1 MNSLKFKKG
10 LFFFIVVAF
19 ITASA
24 WYVLKPYDYTVTFK
38 TKANFGTINQTL
50 KLWSNSKLDS
60 AYIVEQKSLNN
71 LKQRI
76 VSQGKSYIYH
86 WQFVNIND
94 SLTRVNIGIND
105 ENHSL
110 KNRINNLF
118 SHTDFEK
125 GVKTTITELFDIL
138 KEHLDKVKV
147 TIVGEENIPEVY
159 CAYVSVKSKQFTK
172 AKGMMQNYGLLN
184 SVLVQNHI
192 VLNGRPIVDVTYW
205 NMENDSIHFDFCYPI
220 IKQEK
225 LPNFDSIKYKWIKSK
240 KAIKAVYNG
249 NYITSDRA
257 WYAILEY
264 AKKNK
269 IEVSKTPLEVFYNN
283 PNFGGDELKWKAEI
297 YLPLIHL

>member
-1 MNSLKFKKG
+1 MNSLKFKRF
-10 LFFFIVVAF
+10 LILIIAVTFLS
-19 ITASA
+19 TCA

-50 KLWSNSKLDS
+50 KLWSNSILDS
-60 AYIVEQKSLNN
+60 AYIVKQKSLNDV
-71 LKQRI
+71 KQQI
-76 VSQGKSYIYH
+76 VSRGNSYIYH

-110 KNRINNLF
+110 KNRIDNLF
-118 SHTDFEK
+118 SYTDFEK
-125 GVKTTITELFDIL
+125 EVKTTITDFVTIL
-138 KEHLDKVKV
+138 KEHLDKFKV
-147 TIVGEENIPEVY
+147 TIIGEVNIPEVY
-159 CAYVSVKSKQFTK
+159 CAYVSVKSKQYNK

-184 SVLVQNHI
+184 SVLIQNHI
-192 VLNGRPIVDVTYW
+192 VLNGRPIVDVTNW
-205 NMENDSIHFDFCYPI
+205 NMQNDSIHFDFCYPI

-225 LPNFDSIKYKWIKSK
+225 LPDFDIIKYKWIKSK

-257 WYAILEY
+257 WYALLEY

-269 IEVSKTPLEVFYNN
+269 IKVSKTPLEVFYNN
-283 PNFGGDELKWKAEI
+283 PNFGGDELRWKAEI
-297 YLPLIHL
+297 YMPLNNN